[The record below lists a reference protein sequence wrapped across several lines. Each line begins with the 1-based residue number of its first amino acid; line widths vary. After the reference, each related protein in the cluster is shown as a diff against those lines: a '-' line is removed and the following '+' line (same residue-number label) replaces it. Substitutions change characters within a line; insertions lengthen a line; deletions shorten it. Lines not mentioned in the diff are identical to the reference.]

1 MPVEVALVGEPH
13 LDRDQ
18 GGGDAGPQFSGMA
31 IASVPSATSM
41 WIRFSPYYDG
51 AIQGAA
57 TDWLFEYDATG
68 GHYLAMGN
76 QRQVAAF
83 LGAHE
88 QYDATGSASQTLT
101 TGILLT
107 VNDPSN
113 YLGSSGSVVLSGP
126 GISATTHSKSINL
139 PRLTTHP
146 PYDEPGISMTDAQV
160 NQCPTYN
167 LTYTLA
173 LYDSSANLL
182 DSYALTLPMRPALS
196 TELSASSFL
205 AVTSTS
211 PVPAG
216 LVGWSGGIVSAT
228 WTRPDAIN
236 ADSED
241 FWIELSDSSQANH
254 VQDEHSLSTG
264 ATSGPAAFPAADF
277 NGWTVQ
283 HGYWA
288 VGGQDTYLR
297 IFETTITSF

>member
-68 GHYLAMGN
+68 
-76 QRQVAAF
+76 
-83 LGAHE
+83 
-88 QYDATGSASQTLT
+88 SASQTLT

-126 GISATTHSKSINL
+126 GISATTYSKSINL

-297 IFETTITSF
+297 TFETTITSF